1 MPYGFITNQR
11 RLDMKPMEKI
21 LVVAPLF
28 AGWILMWAF
37 MPDER
42 KGDYHI
48 LEWVFFVA
56 TIVAGVVAFV
66 RWYSQHVQE
75 ENGDRIKRAL
85 ERHDRRTNR

>member
-1 MPYGFITNQR
+1 
-11 RLDMKPMEKI
+11 MKPMEKI

-56 TIVAGVVAFV
+56 TILAGVVAFV
-66 RWYSQHVQE
+66 RWYSQHVQQEE